1 MREKQIE
8 NKLASEVKK
17 AGGIALK
24 FVSPS
29 FDGMPDR
36 LVLIP
41 DGHIAF
47 VELKAPG
54 KKPRPLQLA
63 RHRLLRSLGFRVYV
77 IDSVE
82 QIGGMLDEVQSIHD
96 SGISW
101 ERLEKLGLE
110 YRYCSQYLQGQFS
123 SKEEFI
129 EKLFIAIRQFAKRQ
143 ETWYRS
149 MEKKGIVIHWLPQE
163 SDKQV
168 RFHAAMELLGKV

>member
-36 LVLIP
+36 LVLLP

-54 KKPRPLQLA
+54 KKPRLLQLA
-63 RHRLLRSLGFRVYV
+63 RHRHLRSLGFRVYV

-82 QIGGMLDEVQSIHD
+82 QIGGMLDEVRAS
-96 SGISW
+96 
-101 ERLEKLGLE
+101 
-110 YRYCSQYLQGQFS
+110 
-123 SKEEFI
+123 
-129 EKLFIAIRQFAKRQ
+129 
-143 ETWYRS
+143 
-149 MEKKGIVIHWLPQE
+149 
-163 SDKQV
+163 
-168 RFHAAMELLGKV
+168 

>member
-8 NKLASEVKK
+8 NKLATEAKK
-17 AGGIALK
+17 LGGIALK

-29 FDGMPDR
+29 FDGIPDR

-82 QIGGMLDEVQSIHD
+82 QIGGMLDD
-96 SGISW
+96 
-101 ERLEKLGLE
+101 
-110 YRYCSQYLQGQFS
+110 
-123 SKEEFI
+123 
-129 EKLFIAIRQFAKRQ
+129 
-143 ETWYRS
+143 
-149 MEKKGIVIHWLPQE
+149 
-163 SDKQV
+163 V
-168 RFHAAMELLGKV
+168 RTS

>member
-8 NKLASEVKK
+8 NKLATEAKK
-17 AGGIALK
+17 LGGIALK

-36 LVLIP
+36 LVLMP

-47 VELKAPG
+47 VELKALG

-82 QIGGMLDEVQSIHD
+82 QIGGMLNE
-96 SGISW
+96 
-101 ERLEKLGLE
+101 
-110 YRYCSQYLQGQFS
+110 
-123 SKEEFI
+123 
-129 EKLFIAIRQFAKRQ
+129 IR
-143 ETWYRS
+143 TS
-149 MEKKGIVIHWLPQE
+149 
-163 SDKQV
+163 
-168 RFHAAMELLGKV
+168 

>member
-8 NKLASEVKK
+8 NKLTTEAKK
-17 AGGIALK
+17 LGGIAVK

-54 KKPRPLQLA
+54 KKPRPLQLS

-82 QIGGMLDEVQSIHD
+82 QIGGMLDEVRTS
-96 SGISW
+96 
-101 ERLEKLGLE
+101 
-110 YRYCSQYLQGQFS
+110 
-123 SKEEFI
+123 
-129 EKLFIAIRQFAKRQ
+129 
-143 ETWYRS
+143 
-149 MEKKGIVIHWLPQE
+149 
-163 SDKQV
+163 
-168 RFHAAMELLGKV
+168 

>member
-36 LVLIP
+36 LVLLP

-54 KKPRPLQLA
+54 KKPRLLQLA

-82 QIGGMLDEVQSIHD
+82 QIGGMLDEVQAS
-96 SGISW
+96 
-101 ERLEKLGLE
+101 
-110 YRYCSQYLQGQFS
+110 
-123 SKEEFI
+123 
-129 EKLFIAIRQFAKRQ
+129 
-143 ETWYRS
+143 
-149 MEKKGIVIHWLPQE
+149 
-163 SDKQV
+163 
-168 RFHAAMELLGKV
+168 